1 MPDIADLDS
10 AGSECWSEEKIN
22 SLPALTLVRT
32 YHVVAR
38 HLAAIFTSVN
48 LGPTQFNVLAHLA
61 ANPRLTQA
69 ELARRVLVTPQ
80 SMGDLVA
87 ALLERGL
94 IRKDGPGG
102 RGRPTQIEL
111 TPSGRKVL
119 DRANQPVMQFNEPET
134 LGLTGDQADSLNNLL
149 HSVRVALSESAIS
162 AYRNREEY
170 PPR

>member
-1 MPDIADLDS
+1 MPDAVD
-10 AGSECWSEEKIN
+10 AGAEGSGSWSEDKID

-61 ANPRLTQA
+61 ANHRLTQA
-69 ELARRVLVTPQ
+69 ELARKVLVTPQ

-94 IRKDGPGG
+94 IRKEGPGG
-102 RGRPTQIEL
+102 RGRPTRIEL
-111 TPSGRKVL
+111 TDSGRKAL
-119 DRANQPVMQFNEPET
+119 ERASQPVMQFNEPAE
-134 LGLTGDQADSLNNLL
+134 LGLTTDEARTLNNLL
-149 HSVRVALSESAIS
+149 HSVRSTLSEPANSG
-162 AYRNREEY
+162 
-170 PPR
+170 PRQRRQNESG

>member
-1 MPDIADLDS
+1 MPDQADADA
-10 AGSECWSEEKIN
+10 AGPESWTEEKIN

-38 HLAAIFTSVN
+38 HLAAIFSSVN

-69 ELARRVLVTPQ
+69 QLARRVLVTPQ

-87 ALLERGL
+87 ALAERGL
-94 IRKDGPGG
+94 IRKEGPGG

-111 TPSGRKVL
+111 TATGRKAL
-119 DRANQPVMQFNEPET
+119 ERAKDPVMQFNEPET
-134 LGLTGDQADSLNNLL
+134 LGLTAEQADALNNLL
-149 HSVRVALSESAIS
+149 HSVRLTLSESTIS
-162 AYRNREEY
+162 GYRSRPEY